1 MNPQELRY
9 MNLLLAPHITEKA
22 SLIADKNRQFVF
34 QVVKNATKPEIK
46 RAVELMFNV
55 KVESVCTSIVK
66 GKSKRFGTI
75 NGRRSDWKKAY
86 VKLKEGYD
94 IEYMGTE

>member
-66 GKSKRFGTI
+66 GKS
-75 NGRRSDWKKAY
+75 A
-86 VKLKEGYD
+86 
-94 IEYMGTE
+94 